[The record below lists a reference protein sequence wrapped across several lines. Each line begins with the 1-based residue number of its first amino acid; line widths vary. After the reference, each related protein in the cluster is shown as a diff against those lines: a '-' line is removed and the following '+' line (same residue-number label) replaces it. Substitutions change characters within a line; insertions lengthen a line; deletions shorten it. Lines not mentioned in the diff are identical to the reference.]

1 MINKKSKLVS
11 FQWYILYDRST
22 LPSFVTNNTLST
34 RLGNGTGNGPN
45 MSMNRGLGQHGTSG
59 TNNRS
64 SPNSSSAYSSNL
76 TQQQVW
82 RTQKPDGLGGPF
94 SSGGMG
100 GGSLGARCSW
110 KFVAIFFMLLSVI
123 LVSALIY
130 STGKWTSICIIS
142 NQIEFAKF
150 NAKQLY

>member
-1 MINKKSKLVS
+1 
-11 FQWYILYDRST
+11 
-22 LPSFVTNNTLST
+22 
-34 RLGNGTGNGPN
+34 
-45 MSMNRGLGQHGTSG
+45 MSINRGLIQHGTSG

-94 SSGGMG
+94 GGGAMG
-100 GGSLGARCSW
+100 GGGLGARCTW

-130 STGKWTSICIIS
+130 STGKKLSKYYSSFHKVYAII
-142 NQIEFAKF
+142 IENIKRM
-150 NAKQLY
+150 Y

>member
-1 MINKKSKLVS
+1 
-11 FQWYILYDRST
+11 
-22 LPSFVTNNTLST
+22 
-34 RLGNGTGNGPN
+34 
-45 MSMNRGLGQHGTSG
+45 MSMNRGLVQHGTSG

-94 SSGGMG
+94 GGGGMG

-130 STGKWTSICIIS
+130 STGKCFYLDIIGHS
-142 NQIEFAKF
+142 TGYDYKID
-150 NAKQLY
+150 

>member
-1 MINKKSKLVS
+1 MTDWIHFFISRG
-11 FQWYILYDRST
+11 FRST

-34 RLGNGTGNGPN
+34 RLGNGTGSGNGGN
-45 MSMNRGLGQHGTSG
+45 MSINRGLIQHGTSG

-94 SSGGMG
+94 GGGAMGSSG
-100 GGSLGARCSW
+100 LGARCTW

-130 STGKWTSICIIS
+130 STGKWLLKYIS
-142 NQIEFAKF
+142 SFHKLAILRHNYGK
-150 NAKQLY
+150 Y

>member
-1 MINKKSKLVS
+1 MTLLP
-11 FQWYILYDRST
+11 FYRST

-34 RLGNGTGNGPN
+34 RLGNGNGT
-45 MSMNRGLGQHGTSG
+45 NRGLGQHGTSG

-64 SPNSSSAYSSNL
+64 SPNSSSAYSSNA
-76 TQQQVW
+76 TQQQIW

-94 SSGGMG
+94 GSPSPFGIGEMG
-100 GGSLGARCSW
+100 GNGLARKCSW

-130 STGKWTSICIIS
+130 STGKTYIS
-142 NQIEFAKF
+142 
-150 NAKQLY
+150 

>member
-1 MINKKSKLVS
+1 MLKKTTLHKLH
-11 FQWYILYDRST
+11 FLTNRST

-94 SSGGMG
+94 GSGGMG

-130 STGKWTSICIIS
+130 STGKLILICIIS
-142 NQIEFAKF
+142 I
-150 NAKQLY
+150 QLIKPSKPIKRIDNM

>member
-1 MINKKSKLVS
+1 
-11 FQWYILYDRST
+11 
-22 LPSFVTNNTLST
+22 
-34 RLGNGTGNGPN
+34 
-45 MSMNRGLGQHGTSG
+45 MNRGVLSQHQVGRSTG

-64 SPNSSSAYSSNL
+64 SPNSSSAYSGSNA

-94 SSGGMG
+94 GGGSPFSSGGG
-100 GGSLGARCSW
+100 GNSLGGKCSW

-130 STGKWTSICIIS
+130 STGKMD
-142 NQIEFAKF
+142 E
-150 NAKQLY
+150 

>member
-1 MINKKSKLVS
+1 MSSLYKYVIINTFYVNIMKI
-11 FQWYILYDRST
+11 FHFRST

-34 RLGNGTGNGPN
+34 RLGNGTGSGNGTN
-45 MSMNRGLGQHGTSG
+45 MSINRGLVQHGTSG
-59 TNNRS
+59 ANNRS

-94 SSGGMG
+94 GSGAMG
-100 GGSLGARCSW
+100 GGTLGARCSW

-130 STGKWTSICIIS
+130 STGKC
-142 NQIEFAKF
+142 F
-150 NAKQLY
+150 